1 MEVFRMEKTLIV
13 MAAGMGSR
21 FGGLKQIEPVG
32 PNGEF
37 IIDYSAYDAKRAGF
51 SKIVFVIKKEI
62 EDVFKDTIG
71 KRLEGKIE
79 VDYAFQE
86 ISDIPEDK
94 KYLAERR
101 EKPWGTVQAVLC
113 AKQYVKGDFV
123 VINADDF
130 YGYDSYVKSAKFL
143 DENKKEN
150 EYAAINFPY
159 SVTASEFGSVK
170 RAVCYPKEG
179 NIEKLIESKITTED
193 GYALCEPL
201 NEEESFRIELDHP
214 VAVNMFAFKNN
225 FFNYLEE
232 YFNNYFRNSDE
243 YILDHEALLPELIK
257 EKLDRKEIILHNIVS
272 NSTWLGM
279 TYREDLDILKNN
291 IKKLIDKG
299 EYPEKLWD

>member
-1 MEVFRMEKTLIV
+1 MQKTLVI

-37 IIDYSAYDAKRAGF
+37 IIDYSAYDAKRAGYD
-51 SKIVFVIKKEI
+51 KIVFVIKKEI
-62 EDVFKDTIG
+62 EDVFKETIG
-71 KRLEGKIE
+71 KRLEGKIKVE
-79 VDYAFQE
+79 YAFQE
-86 ISDIPEDK
+86 IMDVPESMK
-94 KYLAERR
+94 SIAEKR
-101 EKPWGTVQAVLC
+101 EKPWGTVQAVLA
-113 AKQYVKGDFV
+113 AKNLVNGSFV

-130 YGYDSYVKSAKFL
+130 YGFDSYVKSAEFL
-143 DENKKEN
+143 DNNNVDN

-159 SVTASEFGSVK
+159 DVTASKFGSVK

-179 NIEKLIESKITTED
+179 EIKKLIESKVTTMD

-201 NEEESFRIELDHP
+201 SGEEAFQIELDHP

-225 FFNYLEE
+225 FFQYLEE
-232 YFNNYFRNSDE
+232 YFNNYFNNSE
-243 YILDHEALLPELIK
+243 EFILKNEILLPELIK
-257 EKLDRKEIILHNIVS
+257 EKLDSEQIVLHNIVS

-279 TYREDLDILKNN
+279 TYREDLDILKQN
-291 IKKLIDKG
+291 IEELIKKG

>member
-1 MEVFRMEKTLIV
+1 MQKTLVV

-62 EDVFKDTIG
+62 EELFKETIG
-71 KRLEGKIE
+71 KRLEGKINVE
-79 VDYAFQE
+79 YAFQ
-86 ISDIPEDK
+86 DVNDVPEGK
-94 KYLAERR
+94 EMIASKR

-113 AKQYVKGDFV
+113 AKNNVEGNFV

-130 YGYDSYVKSAKFL
+130 YGYDSYVKAAEFL
-143 DENKKEN
+143 DRSINEN
-150 EYAAINFPY
+150 EYASINFPY
-159 SVTASEFGSVK
+159 DVTSSKFGSVK

-179 NIEKLIESKITTED
+179 EIRKLIESKVTTMD

-201 NEEESFRIELDHP
+201 SGEESFQIELDHP
-214 VAVNMFAFKNN
+214 VAVNMFAFKHN
-225 FFNYLEE
+225 FFEFLEE
-232 YFNNYFRNSDE
+232 YFNNYFNNSE
-243 YILDHEALLPELIK
+243 EFILKNEALLPELIK
-257 EKLDRKEIILHNIVS
+257 EKLDNKQIVLQNIVS
-272 NSTWLGM
+272 DSTWLGM
-279 TYREDLDILKNN
+279 TYREDLDILKDN
-291 IKKLIDKG
+291 INKLIEKG

>member
-1 MEVFRMEKTLIV
+1 MQKTLVV

-37 IIDYSAYDAKRAGF
+37 IIDYSAYDAKRAGYD
-51 SKIVFVIKKEI
+51 KIVFVIKKEI
-62 EDVFKDTIG
+62 EEVFRETIG
-71 KRLEGKIE
+71 KRLEGKIKVE
-79 VDYAFQE
+79 YVFQE
-86 ISDIPEDK
+86 IMDVPEGK
-94 KYLAERR
+94 ENIAEKR
-101 EKPWGTVQAVLC
+101 EKPWGTVQAVLA
-113 AKQYVKGDFV
+113 AKNLVNGSFV

-130 YGYDSYVKSAKFL
+130 YGYDSYLKSAEFL
-143 DENKKEN
+143 DNNTQEN

-159 SVTASEFGSVK
+159 DVTASKFGSVK

-179 NIEKLIESKITTED
+179 EIKKLIESKITTMD

-201 NEEESFRIELDHP
+201 SGDEAFQIELNHP

-225 FFNYLEE
+225 FFQYLEE
-232 YFNNYFRNSDE
+232 YFNNYFNNNEDF
-243 YILDHEALLPELIK
+243 ILNNEALLPELIK
-257 EKLDRKEIILHNIVS
+257 EKLDNEQIILQNIVS

-279 TYREDLDILKNN
+279 TYREDLDILKQN
-291 IKKLIDKG
+291 IEELIKKG

>member
-1 MEVFRMEKTLIV
+1 MEKTLVV
-13 MAAGMGSR
+13 MSAGMGSR

-37 IIDYSAYDAKRAGF
+37 IIDYSVYDAKRAGF
-51 SKIVFVIKKEI
+51 KRIVFVIKKEI
-62 EDVFKDTIG
+62 EDIFKETIG
-71 KRLEGKIE
+71 KRVDGKIKVE
-79 VDYAFQE
+79 YAFQN
-86 ISDIPEDK
+86 IEDVPSGK
-94 KYLAERR
+94 EYIATKR

-113 AKQYVKGDFV
+113 AKNYVPGNFV

-130 YGYDSYVKSAKFL
+130 YGYDSYLKSAEFL
-143 DENKKEN
+143 DSSTKEN

-159 SVTASEFGSVK
+159 NVTASKFGSVK

-179 NIEKLIESKITTED
+179 EIKKLVESKITTMD

-201 NEEESFRIELDHP
+201 NGAESFQIELDHP

-225 FFNYLEE
+225 FFKHLED
-232 YFNNYFRNSDE
+232 YFNNYFKNSDE
-243 YILDHEALLPELIK
+243 FILNNEALLPELIK
-257 EKLDRKEIILHNIVS
+257 EKLDNNEIILQNIVS

-279 TYREDLDILKNN
+279 TYRDDLELLKDN
-291 IKKLIDKG
+291 IKKLIEKG

>member
-1 MEVFRMEKTLIV
+1 MQKTLVV

-37 IIDYSAYDAKRAGF
+37 IIDYSAYDAKRAGYD
-51 SKIVFVIKKEI
+51 KIVFVIKREI
-62 EDVFKDTIG
+62 EDVFKETIG
-71 KRLEGKIE
+71 KRLLGKIDVE
-79 VDYAFQE
+79 YAFQE
-86 ISDIPEDK
+86 IEDVPVGK
-94 KYLAERR
+94 EYLAQKR
-101 EKPWGTVQAVLC
+101 EKPWGTVQAVLA
-113 AKQYVKGDFV
+113 AKTHVQGNFV

-130 YGYDSYVKSAKFL
+130 YGYDSYVKSAEFL
-143 DENKKEN
+143 DRSTIDN

-159 SVTASEFGSVK
+159 NVTASQFGSVK

-179 NIEKLIESKITTED
+179 EIKKLIESKITTMD

-201 NEEESFRIELDHP
+201 AGGESFQIELDHP

-225 FFNYLEE
+225 FFGHLEE
-232 YFNNYFRNSDE
+232 YFNNYFKNSDD
-243 YILDHEALLPELIK
+243 YILNNEALLPELIK
-257 EKLDRKEIILHNIVS
+257 EKLDNNEIVLQNIVS

-279 TYREDLDILKNN
+279 TYRDDLEILKDN
-291 IKKLIDKG
+291 IKKLIEKG

>member
-1 MEVFRMEKTLIV
+1 MQKTLVV

-37 IIDYSAYDAKRAGF
+37 IIDYSAYDAKRAGYD
-51 SKIVFVIKKEI
+51 KVVFVIKKEI
-62 EDVFKDTIG
+62 EDVFKETIG
-71 KRLEGKIE
+71 KRLEGKIKVE
-79 VDYAFQE
+79 YAFQE
-86 ISDIPEDK
+86 IMDVPNGKESIAK
-94 KYLAERR
+94 KR
-101 EKPWGTVQAVLC
+101 EKPWGTVQAVLA
-113 AKQYVKGDFV
+113 AKDLVNDSFV

-130 YGYDSYVKSAKFL
+130 YGFDSYVKSAEFL
-143 DENKKEN
+143 DNNTQEN

-159 SVTASEFGSVK
+159 DVTASKFGSVK

-179 NIEKLIESKITTED
+179 EIKKLIESKITTMD

-201 NEEESFRIELDHP
+201 SGDEAFQIELNHP

-225 FFNYLEE
+225 FFQYLEE
-232 YFNNYFRNSDE
+232 YFNNYFNNSEDF
-243 YILDHEALLPELIK
+243 ILNNEALLPELIK
-257 EKLDRKEIILHNIVS
+257 EKLDNEQIILQNIVS

-279 TYREDLDILKNN
+279 TYREDLDILKHN
-291 IKKLIDKG
+291 IEELIKKG

>member
-1 MEVFRMEKTLIV
+1 

-37 IIDYSAYDAKRAGF
+37 IIDYSAYDAKRAGYD
-51 SKIVFVIKKEI
+51 KVVFVIKKEI
-62 EDVFKDTIG
+62 EEVFKETIG
-71 KRLEGKIE
+71 KRLEGKIKVE
-79 VDYAFQE
+79 YAFQE
-86 ISDIPEDK
+86 IMDVPNGMENI
-94 KYLAERR
+94 AEKR
-101 EKPWGTVQAVLC
+101 EKPWGTVQAVLA
-113 AKQYVKGDFV
+113 AKDLVNGSFV

-130 YGYDSYVKSAKFL
+130 YGYDSYVKSAEFL
-143 DENKKEN
+143 DNNTNEN

-159 SVTASEFGSVK
+159 DVTASKFGSVK

-179 NIEKLIESKITTED
+179 EIKKLIESKVTTMD

-201 NEEESFRIELDHP
+201 SGEESFQIELDHP

-225 FFNYLEE
+225 FFQYLEE
-232 YFNNYFRNSDE
+232 YFNNYFNNSE
-243 YILDHEALLPELIK
+243 EFILKNEALLPELIK
-257 EKLDRKEIILHNIVS
+257 EKLDNGQIVLHNIVS

-279 TYREDLDILKNN
+279 TYREDLDILKQN
-291 IKKLIDKG
+291 IQELIKKG

>member
-1 MEVFRMEKTLIV
+1 

-37 IIDYSAYDAKRAGF
+37 IIDYSAYDAKRAGYD
-51 SKIVFVIKKEI
+51 KIVFVIKKEI
-62 EDVFKDTIG
+62 EEVFKETIG
-71 KRLEGKIE
+71 KRLEGKIKVE
-79 VDYAFQE
+79 YAFQE
-86 ISDIPEDK
+86 IMDVPNGMENI
-94 KYLAERR
+94 AEKR
-101 EKPWGTVQAVLC
+101 EKPWGTVQAVLA
-113 AKQYVKGDFV
+113 AKDLVNGSFV

-130 YGYDSYVKSAKFL
+130 YGFDSYVKSAEFL
-143 DENKKEN
+143 DNNTQEN

-159 SVTASEFGSVK
+159 DVTASKFGSVK

-179 NIEKLIESKITTED
+179 EIKKLIESKVTTMD

-201 NEEESFRIELDHP
+201 SGEEAFQIELDHP

-225 FFNYLEE
+225 FFQYLEE
-232 YFNNYFRNSDE
+232 YFNNYFNNSE
-243 YILDHEALLPELIK
+243 EFILKNEILLPELIK
-257 EKLDRKEIILHNIVS
+257 EKLDSEQIVLHNIVS

-279 TYREDLDILKNN
+279 TYREDLDILKHN
-291 IKKLIDKG
+291 IEELIKKG

>member
-1 MEVFRMEKTLIV
+1 MQKTLVV

-37 IIDYSAYDAKRAGF
+37 IIDYSAYDAKRAGYD
-51 SKIVFVIKKEI
+51 KVVFVIKKEI
-62 EDVFKDTIG
+62 EEVFKETIG
-71 KRLEGKIE
+71 KRLEGKIKVE
-79 VDYAFQE
+79 YAFQE
-86 ISDIPEDK
+86 IMDVPNGMENI
-94 KYLAERR
+94 AEKR
-101 EKPWGTVQAVLC
+101 EKPWGTVQAVLA
-113 AKQYVKGDFV
+113 AKDLVNGSFV

-130 YGYDSYVKSAKFL
+130 YGYDSYVKSAEFL
-143 DENKKEN
+143 DNNTNEN

-159 SVTASEFGSVK
+159 DVTASKFGSVK

-179 NIEKLIESKITTED
+179 EIRKLIESKITTMD

-201 NEEESFRIELDHP
+201 SGEEAFQIELDHP

-225 FFNYLEE
+225 FFQYLEE
-232 YFNNYFRNSDE
+232 YFNNYFNNSE
-243 YILDHEALLPELIK
+243 EFILKNEALLPELIK
-257 EKLDRKEIILHNIVS
+257 EKLDNGQIVLHNIVS

-279 TYREDLDILKNN
+279 TYREDLDILKQN
-291 IKKLIDKG
+291 IQELIKKG